1 MKGYTTTL
9 NGMPVKIS
17 NKLDIPEEYKNSK
30 VTRKEEGTG
39 TLSFKFQPGPLYASK
54 ARTGHPKHVEVFP
67 WQ

>member
-17 NKLDIPEEYKNSK
+17 NKLDIPEEYKNRQ
-30 VTRKEEGTG
+30 VTRKEEGT
-39 TLSFKFQPGPLYASK
+39 LSFNFQPGPLYASK
-54 ARTGHPKHVEVFP
+54 ARTGRPQHVEVFP